1 MNIIHFTL
9 GSLNPESSNGVNR
22 VIEGLS
28 KYGNREPNIHIK
40 VVTLNRKQKF
50 KKKIYLRDGFQ
61 VYIFNSL
68 YFVINY
74 LRKNIDKIDIVHLH
88 NVFSI
93 PNIIIFYFLYQKNIK
108 VIATPHSG
116 LSINRL
122 KNSNYFL
129 KLLFNKLIQN
139 QYLNKL
145 DGIHCVSNE
154 EKNELSRF
162 TYNKNI
168 FVINNGID
176 IEKIELKLKFLK
188 FDSSKKPF
196 IYIGFLGRVEKEKN
210 ILALIKA
217 LSLLDQ
223 NTLKKIKLLIIG
235 GIKENKYGKQV
246 IKLAKDLK
254 VSNNI
259 QFLGEKYDLE
269 LLKIMKSLD
278 IYLQPSL
285 NEGFS
290 ISIIEAMSLKLPIIA
305 TKECKLDDIKNQS
318 FIKLISST
326 PEHIAI
332 GLTEAIKN
340 IDFFKKSGLEASK
353 YAKDN
358 YNWKT
363 LSKKMIKQYKLVL

>member
-1 MNIIHFTL
+1 M
-9 GSLNPESSNGVNR
+9 VC
-22 VIEGLS
+22 
-28 KYGNREPNIHIK
+28 
-40 VVTLNRKQKF
+40 
-50 KKKIYLRDGFQ
+50 
-61 VYIFNSL
+61 
-68 YFVINY
+68 
-74 LRKNIDKIDIVHLH
+74 
-88 NVFSI
+88 
-93 PNIIIFYFLYQKNIK
+93 IFYHY
-108 VIATPHSG
+108 G
-116 LSINRL
+116 L

-246 IKLAKDLK
+246 FKQPVVTCVTVLIFNLPFDASTIKSIKL
-254 VSNNI
+254 
-259 QFLGEKYDLE
+259 
-269 LLKIMKSLD
+269 LL
-278 IYLQPSL
+278 
-285 NEGFS
+285 
-290 ISIIEAMSLKLPIIA
+290 IIP
-305 TKECKLDDIKNQS
+305 T
-318 FIKLISST
+318 
-326 PEHIAI
+326 
-332 GLTEAIKN
+332 
-340 IDFFKKSGLEASK
+340 
-353 YAKDN
+353 
-358 YNWKT
+358 
-363 LSKKMIKQYKLVL
+363 